1 MGWPPSSSPPNSDPT
16 PDSDTSVM
24 LSGEA
29 EFNGTLRLLGP
40 LIEGQF
46 QKQFELEWDNLK
58 RVLEATDPES
68 SAR

>member
-1 MGWPPSSSPPNSDPT
+1 
-16 PDSDTSVM
+16 M

>member
-1 MGWPPSSSPPNSDPT
+1 MAT
-16 PDSDTSVM
+16 VEFTAELRATADSDTTAK

-29 EFNGTLRLLGP
+29 EFNGILRLLRP

-46 QKQFELEWDNLK
+46 QKQFDLEWGNLK
-58 RVLEATDPES
+58 RVLESADPES

>member
-1 MGWPPSSSPPNSDPT
+1 MATVEFTAELRPT
-16 PDSDTSVM
+16 ADLDTTVE

-29 EFNGTLRLLGP
+29 EFNGIFRLLRP

-46 QKQFELEWDNLK
+46 QKQFDLEWDNLK
-58 RVLEATDPES
+58 RVLESADPES